1 MDEPRRRNPF
11 TSSRQFGRVLIK
23 AIVLLIIC
31 DALLI
36 ALRVPT
42 AIDRWSIYRAF
53 TPPTSRLGLA
63 LQIGDPAWWTLDPL
77 LAAHEIAQPK
87 APDEYRVILLGDS
100 ATFCLYCPTRESIP
114 QALTDLGATIDGK
127 QVRAYNL
134 AYPGSDWLK
143 DSLILKHALKYEPD
157 AIVWLVTAK
166 GSGDQ
171 PLPQEPE
178 AHLITHLNA
187 AELPALARAYNL
199 TTWETQR
206 YADAD
211 AWYQQS
217 IWTHGGRLREWLV
230 LLARTIRSTLIQP
243 GKDLT
248 DDYLFPGP
256 PVTSQPIRSIAEI
269 NSSLPGYDVMPNRQ
283 WDLLR
288 AGQQMAREASVP
300 LLIVNEPIYV
310 GGGANSDVNYN
321 SFYERALYDR
331 FRAAL
336 TDFVAQHDL
345 HYLDLWNVQPPENFS
360 NTSLHYNAEG
370 NRLVA
375 DEIMQGLQSLTD
387 SR

>member
-1 MDEPRRRNPF
+1 MKTPF
-11 TSSRQFGRVLIK
+11 TSPRQMLRVFTKALI
-23 AIVLLIIC
+23 LLIVF
-31 DALLI
+31 DVLQMALGLM
-36 ALRVPT
+36 P
-42 AIDRWSIYRAF
+42 AIDHWPIYRAF

-127 QVRAYNL
+127 RVRAYNL

-143 DSLILKHALKYEPD
+143 DILILKHALNYEPD

-171 PLPQEPE
+171 PLPQEPD
-178 AHLITHLNA
+178 AHLITRLNA

-199 TTWETQR
+199 DTWETRR
-206 YADAD
+206 YADAA
-211 AWYQQS
+211 AWYHQS
-217 IWTHGGRLREWLV
+217 IWTHGGRLRDWLV
-230 LLARTIRSTLIQP
+230 LVARTVRSALLQP

-248 DDYLFPGP
+248 DQYLLPGP
-256 PVTSQPIRSIAEI
+256 PVTSQPIRPVAEI

-283 WDLLR
+283 WELLR
-288 AGQQMAREASVP
+288 AGVQMAHEADVP
-300 LLIVNEPIYV
+300 LLIVNEPIYI
-310 GGGANSDVNYN
+310 GSGENSDVNYN

-336 TDFVAQHDL
+336 TDFVAQQEVP
-345 HYLDLWNVQPPENFS
+345 YLDLWNGLPPEDFS

-370 NRLVA
+370 NRRVA
-375 DEIMQGLQSLTD
+375 SEVMQKLQAAVSLH
-387 SR
+387 